1 MRYNDELIQYY
12 AVYAPWNLLKITDK
26 RDIDEIN
33 RRKKKNTCHP
43 KRDELYSVNPNF
55 NGIYSDEENR

>member
-1 MRYNDELIQYY
+1 MRNNNEPPQFDAIYS
-12 AVYAPWNLLKITDK
+12 PWHLVKITDK

-43 KRDELYSVNPNF
+43 KRDELYSVNKNF

>member
-1 MRYNDELIQYY
+1 MRNINEPPQFDAIYGTR
-12 AVYAPWNLLKITDK
+12 NLVKITDK

>member
-1 MRYNDELIQYY
+1 MRNNDEFPGFEAIYGHR
-12 AVYAPWNLLKITDK
+12 NLLKITDK

>member
-1 MRYNDELIQYY
+1 MRNSDEFPGFEAIYG
-12 AVYAPWNLLKITDK
+12 PRNLLKITDK